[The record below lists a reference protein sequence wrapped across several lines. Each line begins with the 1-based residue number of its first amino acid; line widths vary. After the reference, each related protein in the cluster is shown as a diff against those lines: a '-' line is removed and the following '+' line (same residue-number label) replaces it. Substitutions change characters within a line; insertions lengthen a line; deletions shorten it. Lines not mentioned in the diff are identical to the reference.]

1 MRIISRVGALGLVF
15 CVSIYA
21 QNKQYISK
29 QAFFEAV
36 EKNTITLVRD
46 KAQFQS
52 LLETQRAANSWESPY
67 AEIET
72 DFTKNTYGIK
82 EIQTTAIVMLR
93 PKLPWVQTLLSKSLR
108 LQTEQYQKTY
118 ELYKNLAFISA
129 KRLYLNYMITKEKY
143 NIAIARENNF
153 FSQLQIAK
161 AKLNAG
167 SMSKKDYISFN
178 NSYLD
183 AKLLKMQ
190 TQTQLLD
197 FQRTLHQ
204 LLGFIEPHKYLNA
217 DDIDE
222 EILSPANDVVVD
234 GVAFG
239 YAQIDP
245 QTMHQSLESSPYTEI
260 LALQAKNYQNNAK
273 LANRDR
279 FDTLELG
286 GGMIHSESNDGAQ
299 LRFSIPLPVT
309 PKNTHLKRKWLALH
323 SGSVREGEI
332 TKNNLLVSM
341 DSYLDQLQS
350 KKNFIELQQENIQN
364 KKDLV
369 EMGKIAYE
377 AQKISLFEYLSYQN
391 SYMDSLI
398 MLAEAKLE
406 YVGIQSLLEET
417 LGEMLGDK
425 Q

>member
-183 AKLLKMQ
+183 SKLLKMQ

>member
-245 QTMHQSLESSPYTEI
+245 ETMHQSIESSPYTEI

>member
-1 MRIISRVGALGLVF
+1 
-15 CVSIYA
+15 
-21 QNKQYISK
+21 
-29 QAFFEAV
+29 
-36 EKNTITLVRD
+36 
-46 KAQFQS
+46 
-52 LLETQRAANSWESPY
+52 
-67 AEIET
+67 
-72 DFTKNTYGIK
+72 
-82 EIQTTAIVMLR
+82 
-93 PKLPWVQTLLSKSLR
+93 
-108 LQTEQYQKTY
+108 
-118 ELYKNLAFISA
+118 
-129 KRLYLNYMITKEKY
+129 
-143 NIAIARENNF
+143 
-153 FSQLQIAK
+153 
-161 AKLNAG
+161 
-167 SMSKKDYISFN
+167 MSKKDYISFN

>member
-1 MRIISRVGALGLVF
+1 MGALGLVF

>member
-129 KRLYLNYMITKEKY
+129 KQLYLNYMITKEKY